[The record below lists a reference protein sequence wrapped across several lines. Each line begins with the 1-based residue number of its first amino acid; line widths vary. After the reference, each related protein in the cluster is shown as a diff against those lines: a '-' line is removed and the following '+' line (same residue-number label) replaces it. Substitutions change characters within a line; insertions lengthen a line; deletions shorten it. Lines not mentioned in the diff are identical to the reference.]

1 LCRKNRVWTGILSQF
16 KLSNS
21 IISTG
26 GFTVRH
32 KLVSV
37 IITTLFFAASFTA
50 PVLAQPDTVVIFIDG
65 EELATEVSPVIRQD
79 RTMVPLRA
87 ISEGLGLA
95 VNWDAANYFVLISA
109 NENYLIAPA
118 GESGS
123 PQSTIRI
130 FFNGCELRSD
140 ADPFILN
147 DRTMVPLRLISE
159 EMGME
164 VEWNAEKYEVYISRP
179 ESSTTP
185 DQPIEPTVEE
195 LPVPIQEP
203 FEKEEPVN
211 QREEQPSDADTDEA
225 LDMEALIMGP
235 AQVSAQQ
242 LRTMLY
248 RNNPDA
254 PDLVDLYLEIGA
266 KYGVRGDLAFCQA
279 AKETGWWRFTGIVQ
293 PWQNNYCGLGATG
306 VAAVGDEDL
315 LGADSSRV
323 CYEEGIHGAIFTTPR
338 DGVEAQIQHLYAYA
352 TKKPLPEGTTLLD
365 PRFKKVT
372 RGCAPRWIDL
382 GGKWAYPGYDRN
394 KYTSLEEAFAN
405 QDTYGHSIIKHY
417 YAQMF

>member
-1 LCRKNRVWTGILSQF
+1 MGHKIVSILV
-16 KLSNS
+16 
-21 IISTG
+21 
-26 GFTVRH
+26 TV
-32 KLVSV
+32 
-37 IITTLFFAASFTA
+37 LFFAASFTA
-50 PVLAQPDTVVIFIDG
+50 PVLAQPDTVVIYIDG
-65 EELATEVSPVIRQD
+65 EQLVSDVCPVIRQD

-109 NENYLIAPA
+109 NENNLMAPV

-130 FFNGCELRSD
+130 FFNGCELNSD

-147 DRTMVPLRLISE
+147 NRTMVPLRLISE
-159 EMGME
+159 EMGMK

-179 ESSTTP
+179 ESVTTP
-185 DQPIEPTVEE
+185 DQPIWPPVEDPSGPPQDP
-195 LPVPIQEP
+195 PVN
-203 FEKEEPVN
+203 EEPVSPG
-211 QREEQPSDADTDEA
+211 EEQPSDPDAYEA

-242 LRTMLY
+242 LRTILY
-248 RNNPDA
+248 RNNPNA
-254 PDLVDLYLEIGA
+254 PDLVDLYLRIGA
-266 KYGVRGDLAFCQA
+266 QYGVRGDLAFCQA

-293 PWQNNYCGLGATG
+293 PCQNNYCGLGATG
-306 VAAVGDEDL
+306 AAAVGDEEL
-315 LGADSSRV
+315 LGADPSRV
-323 CYEEGIHGAIFTTPR
+323 RYEEGVHGAIFTTPE

-352 TKKPLPEGTTLLD
+352 TKSSLPAGTTLID

-394 KYTSLEEAFAN
+394 KYSSLEEAFAN
-405 QDTYGHSIIKHY
+405 EDTYGHSIIKHY